1 MSDRSRVRC
10 CLRWFLLLPIS
21 AGIAGS
27 VFAYVPIRWGS
38 NGVRVTVPVNRF
50 PLQFQINEATARGTA
65 NLAPGSEPLTA
76 FRAALGAWQTI
87 PTASIRFADL
97 QFTSM
102 ESSDSRDGTTMITM
116 ADTPANT
123 EVVGGA
129 NGALAV
135 TRLVFDTRTGRI
147 LESDIVFNPKIKF
160 STNLEPGTYDLQAV
174 ATHEVGHAL
183 GLDHGPAQNDTMFW
197 STRERRFFPRNLSVD
212 STAFANSTYPSNP
225 PAAALG
231 SISGRVTSDGN
242 GVFGASV
249 TAVDTEHNL
258 VYTALTETDGSYVI
272 TGPISGKYVIYAEPL
287 DGPAALNSLLASG
300 SDAYYKD
307 INTSFKTT
315 FREGPESIV
324 LGKSSVDLSLPGGSA
339 ALNINRMGRGDPSTG
354 SGFLGVGAVE
364 VYPGESVSLWIGGP
378 ETWLAASI
386 DDIAILGT
394 GVTIDRSRGLGLLK
408 TSSGTN
414 AGLAVSIRVA
424 PDAAPGPRTVTIRAG
439 DERVASTGGIV
450 VAARNL
456 PVRTLYIPY
465 LFSSAE
471 QYTGIALANPSSTPA
486 VVRVVSKNSDGN
498 LIHSQDA
505 IVPAE
510 LSIAAGG
517 QIARLERQLFN
528 LPSSTQQ
535 TGSMTI
541 ESDSRDLQGLFLTGH
556 LNGSSMDGA
565 EAFARAYRELYFTD
579 VLQNSNTST
588 EIHLMNVK
596 NEALK
601 VDLLLVG
608 SNGGALSA
616 VTRTIP
622 AGGKIGETIS
632 TIFSYGAELS
642 SAHVKAVAPDE
653 ALAGFELIRQSD
665 TVFGVNAQPPENA
678 ASILNAAQLATGTLG
693 VNYST
698 RFNIINVGD
707 APAAVAFT
715 VFDNNGQILR
725 SPGADTTRTIA
736 RGGNLSFDAQSFFGF
751 AGSLQGYVRIAA
763 QSGSKLLGSIVF
775 GERDPARGR
784 LSFGASL
791 PLASAGSTSFL
802 FSQVAQTSGI
812 YTGVTLLALEGGD
825 VTVDVFREDGTRSG
839 TRSFTMAAGS
849 RMISVLEDLVPS
861 TRNQSGGYVRITSSK
876 PVIGFELFGSSDGR
890 FLSAVPPQRTGS
902 P

>member
-1 MSDRSRVRC
+1 MSDRSRVRSC
-10 CLRWFLLLPIS
+10 FRWLLLLPIS

-38 NGVRVTVPVNRF
+38 NGVRVTVPLNRF
-50 PLQFQINEATARGTA
+50 PLQFQISEPTARGTA
-65 NLAPGSEPLTA
+65 TRAPGSEALTA
-76 FRAALGAWQTI
+76 FRAALGAWQSI

-102 ESSDSRDGTTMITM
+102 ESSDSRDGTTLITM
-116 ADTPANT
+116 ADTAANT

-147 LESDIVFNPKIKF
+147 LESDIVFNSKIKF

-174 ATHEVGHAL
+174 ETHEVGHAL

-212 STAFANSTYPSNP
+212 STAFASSTYPSNP

-249 TAVDTEHNL
+249 TAGDTADNL
-258 VYTALTETDGSYVI
+258 VYTPLTEPDGSYAI

-287 DGPAALNSLLASG
+287 DGPAGLNSLLASG
-300 SDAYYKD
+300 TDAYYKE
-307 INTSFKTT
+307 IKTSFKTT
-315 FREGPESIV
+315 FREGLESIV
-324 LGKSSVDLSLPGGSA
+324 FGKSAVDLSVPGGSA
-339 ALNINRMGRGDPSTG
+339 ALNINRMGRGDPKTG

-364 VYPGESVSLWIGGP
+364 VYPGENVSLWIGGP
-378 ETWLAASI
+378 ETWLTASI

-394 GVTIDRSRGLGLLK
+394 GVTIDRSRGLSLLK

-450 VAARNL
+450 VTARSL

-465 LFSSAE
+465 LFSSPE
-471 QYTGIALANPSSTPA
+471 QYTGMALANPSSTPA
-486 VVRVVSKNSDGN
+486 VVRVVSKNNDGILFN
-498 LIHSQDA
+498 GQNA

-510 LSIAAGG
+510 LSIAAGA

-528 LPSSTQQ
+528 LTASTQQ
-535 TGSMTI
+535 TGSMSI

-565 EAFARAYRELYFTD
+565 EAFTRAYRQLYFTD

-596 NEALK
+596 TEALK
-601 VDLLLVG
+601 VDLLLMG
-608 SNGGALSA
+608 SNGGVLSA

-622 AGGKIGETIS
+622 AGG
-632 TIFSYGAELS
+632 
-642 SAHVKAVAPDE
+642 
-653 ALAGFELIRQSD
+653 
-665 TVFGVNAQPPENA
+665 
-678 ASILNAAQLATGTLG
+678 QL
-693 VNYST
+693 
-698 RFNIINVGD
+698 
-707 APAAVAFT
+707 
-715 VFDNNGQILR
+715 
-725 SPGADTTRTIA
+725 
-736 RGGNLSFDAQSFFGF
+736 GG
-751 AGSLQGYVRIAA
+751 
-763 QSGSKLLGSIVF
+763 
-775 GERDPARGR
+775 
-784 LSFGASL
+784 
-791 PLASAGSTSFL
+791 
-802 FSQVAQTSGI
+802 
-812 YTGVTLLALEGGD
+812 
-825 VTVDVFREDGTRSG
+825 
-839 TRSFTMAAGS
+839 
-849 RMISVLEDLVPS
+849 
-861 TRNQSGGYVRITSSK
+861 
-876 PVIGFELFGSSDGR
+876 
-890 FLSAVPPQRTGS
+890 
-902 P
+902 

>member
-1 MSDRSRVRC
+1 MSEQSGVRR
-10 CLRWFLLLPIS
+10 CLRWFLLLPVY

-27 VFAYVPIRWGS
+27 VFAYVPIRWGT
-38 NGVRVTVPVNRF
+38 NGVRLTVPVNRF
-50 PLQFQINEATARGTA
+50 PLQFQIDETTARGTA

-76 FRAALGAWQTI
+76 IRAALGAWQNI
-87 PTASIRFADL
+87 PAASIRFADL

-102 ESSDSRDGTTMITM
+102 ESSDSRDGTTLITM
-116 ADTPANT
+116 ADTPSNT
-123 EVVGGA
+123 DVVGGA

-135 TRLVFDTRTGRI
+135 TRLVFDARSGRI

-174 ATHEVGHAL
+174 ATHELGHAL

-212 STAFANSTYPSNP
+212 STAFASFSYPNNP
-225 PAAALG
+225 PVASLG

-249 TAVDTEHNL
+249 TAVDVEHNL
-258 VYTALTETDGSYVI
+258 VYTALTEPDGSYAI
-272 TGPISGKYVIYAEPL
+272 TGPIAGKYMIYAEPL
-287 DGPAALNSLLASG
+287 DGPAGLNSLLASG
-300 SDAYYKD
+300 TDAYYKD
-307 INTSFKTT
+307 VNTSFKTT
-315 FREGPESIV
+315 FREGLESV
-324 LGKSSVDLSLPGGSA
+324 GLGRSSVDLLVPGGTT

-364 VYPGESVSLWIGGP
+364 VYPGEIVALWIGGP

-386 DDIAILGT
+386 DDVAILGT

-424 PDAAPGPRTVTIRAG
+424 PDAAPGPRTVTLRVG
-439 DERVASTGGIV
+439 DERVASTGGIMV
-450 VAARNL
+450 TARNL

-465 LFSSAE
+465 LFSSPE
-471 QYTGIALANPSSTPA
+471 HYTGIALANPSSMPA
-486 VVRVVSKNSDGN
+486 VVRVVSKNSDGT
-498 LIHSQDA
+498 LIHDQDA

-517 QIARLERQLFN
+517 QIAKLERQLFN
-528 LPSSTQQ
+528 LPASTQQ
-535 TGSMTI
+535 TGSITI
-541 ESDSRDLQGLFLTGH
+541 ESDSRDLQALFLAGH

-565 EAFARAYRELYFTD
+565 EAFTRAYRELYFTD

-588 EIHLMNVK
+588 EIHLMNVR
-596 NEALK
+596 NNALK
-601 VDLLLVG
+601 VELLLVG
-608 SNGGALSA
+608 SNAGVLGAA
-616 VTRTIP
+616 TRTIP

-632 TIFSYGAELS
+632 TIFSYGGELS
-642 SAHVKAVAPDE
+642 SAHVKAFAPEE
-653 ALAGFELIRQSD
+653 ALAGFELIRQGD

-678 ASILNAAQLATGTLG
+678 ASTLHAAQLAAGTLG

-707 APAAVAFT
+707 ALAAVTFT
-715 VFDNNGQILR
+715 VFDTNGQILR
-725 SPGADTTRTIA
+725 SPSADTNGTIP
-736 RGGNLSFDAQSFFGF
+736 RGGNLSLDAQSFFGF
-751 AGSLQGYVRIAA
+751 TGSQGYVRIAA
-763 QSGSKLLGSIVF
+763 QSGSKLLGSMVF
-775 GERDPARGR
+775 GERDPTRDR
-784 LSFGASL
+784 LSFGVSL
-791 PLASAGSTSFL
+791 PLSSAGSTSFL
-802 FSQVAQTSGI
+802 FSHVAQTPGI
-812 YTGVTLLALEGGD
+812 YTAVALLAPEGGD

-839 TRSFTMAAGS
+839 TRLFTMAAGAG
-849 RMISVLEDLVPS
+849 MISLLEDLIPA
-861 TRNQSGGYVRITSSK
+861 TKGQMGGYVRVTAAK

-890 FLSAVPPQRTGS
+890 FLSAVPPQRTGN